1 VGGCILFT
9 PNSLI
14 DTFLHCS
21 LCTPAPSWIKPF
33 PQQHYYYYYYYYYY
47 YFSHTGSGIDRLFEG
62 DPAPSEPFQ
71 ELVSIKTENALGEAG
86 AKRLVPWL
94 RDSSDY
100 LIVVCDPRMK
110 SPELRQTAR
119 TLRSEL
125 DATLRSKLI
134 LINADTPAENRR
146 WMKKTSST
154 DPDEKSSSSSSSSS
168 SSISSLS
175 SSSASSS
182 SSIDVY
188 SDEKMEWMRAYTAL
202 GEKRWSMTMFILADR
217 KVQKIARDLEAV
229 AATRVIQNAA
239 KSMSEPRI

>member
-1 VGGCILFT
+1 
-9 PNSLI
+9 
-14 DTFLHCS
+14 
-21 LCTPAPSWIKPF
+21 
-33 PQQHYYYYYYYYYY
+33 
-47 YFSHTGSGIDRLFEG
+47 LFEG

-94 RDSSDY
+94 RDNTSSKDDY

-146 WMKKTSST
+146 WMKKSTST
-154 DPDEKSSSSSSSSS
+154 DPDEKSSSSPSSSSMS
-168 SSISSLS
+168 SWS
-175 SSSASSS
+175 SSSLTSNN
-182 SSIDVY
+182 SIDVY

-202 GEKRWSMTMFILADR
+202 GEKRWSMTMFILADQ
-217 KVQKIARDLEAV
+217 KVQRIARDLEAV